1 MRDDGCEGG
10 ALWVGLGT
18 PSGRTEDFGNAD
30 NQSRRGFC
38 CRFIVF
44 LLGTGIAQNRGLG
57 PLRGASGGGG
67 GAGPRCCAVTAM
79 TSGAG
84 PHWLRNYSAI

>member
-57 PLRGASGGGG
+57 GPCAAHPVAAAGQDRGAV
-67 GAGPRCCAVTAM
+67 P
-79 TSGAG
+79 
-84 PHWLRNYSAI
+84 LLL